1 MSVQTGVTLGSF
13 LFVGGVSAG
22 RVLPEVD
29 IAVFSAAVSGGLF
42 FVITSHN
49 FNTLKKWLLLLPSV
63 TGGIFSAKFIAQL
76 LTSVTPDYVVAGE
89 ALGAFLSSACVVQLL
104 VRFTSNPG
112 AVFRTVWDA
121 LSDSITGIFRKGGGG
136 GHG

>member
-49 FNTLKKWLLLLPSV
+49 FNTLKN
-63 TGGIFSAKFIAQL
+63 GF
-76 LTSVTPDYVVAGE
+76 
-89 ALGAFLSSACVVQLL
+89 CC
-104 VRFTSNPG
+104 
-112 AVFRTVWDA
+112 FRP
-121 LSDSITGIFRKGGGG
+121 
-136 GHG
+136 